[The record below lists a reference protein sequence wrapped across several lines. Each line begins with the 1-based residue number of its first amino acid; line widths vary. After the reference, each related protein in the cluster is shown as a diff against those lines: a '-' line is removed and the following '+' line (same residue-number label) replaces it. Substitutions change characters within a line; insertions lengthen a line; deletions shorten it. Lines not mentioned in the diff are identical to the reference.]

1 MTASQKVSAIQPN
14 LSISGS
20 TPARRSWGS
29 EEHDATSLDSDLLV
43 LHGTP
48 GPPLGFS
55 IMHRW
60 RKRAIT
66 LLIAVLDHSPMGY
79 RDLFDGS
86 TSDTLCHQTPM
97 PIMYK
102 GGRLQSA

>member
-14 LSISGS
+14 LLISRS

-43 LHGTP
+43 LHGAP
-48 GPPLGFS
+48 RHPLGFS

-60 RKRAIT
+60 RKQAIAQ
-66 LLIAVLDHSPMGY
+66 LIAVLGHSADRLSRPIRR
-79 RDLFDGS
+79 RDLGYPAP
-86 TSDTLCHQTPM
+86 SDADANHV
-97 PIMYK
+97 
-102 GGRLQSA
+102 

>member
-14 LSISGS
+14 LLISGS

-66 LLIAVLDHSPMGY
+66 LLIAVLGHSA
-79 RDLFDGS
+79 DGLS
-86 TSDTLCHQTPM
+86 
-97 PIMYK
+97 
-102 GGRLQSA
+102 